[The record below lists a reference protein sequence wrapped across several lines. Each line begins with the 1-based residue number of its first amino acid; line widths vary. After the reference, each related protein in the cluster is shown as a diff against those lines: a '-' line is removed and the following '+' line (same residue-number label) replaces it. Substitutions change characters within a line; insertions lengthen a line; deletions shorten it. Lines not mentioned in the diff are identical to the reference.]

1 MKAILYDVSI
11 SESVMD
17 YLHGEFQNIRE
28 IYIPEANIMV
38 NKRNVQLLKSKNR
51 YSDGPSVKKIKDVE
65 IVDDL
70 VKQLLIF
77 ATMEGTQ
84 DRERKRLISSL
95 SQFVGRYDDQ

>member
-1 MKAILYDVSI
+1 MKAILYDVRI
-11 SESVMD
+11 SENVMD

>member
-1 MKAILYDVSI
+1 MKAILYDVRI